1 MRVLNLAS
9 RPVRNERLPGL
20 VFALAA
26 GAMFLVTVQHATIVY
41 RLLPGRSYAL
51 RTELAAL
58 RKESDALDVE
68 KAQLT
73 RLTAT
78 PLQKTEWAAIKSL
91 VDRRTFWW
99 SKLFE
104 VLEKTLPIEVKII
117 TVTPRIRDGG
127 YSLDMA
133 VRSESVDHGFE
144 FVKALQRR
152 DEFGDV
158 SVQDVSKSLGAS
170 GTGSEADFRITMRY
184 MVTTDQGAAP
194 GPKTA
199 AKAAPAPAAAVA
211 GTGAVARPTGA
222 APPSKGQTEGEVEPE
237 AEAEAE
243 TPQAPSE
250 GGPQ

>member
-20 VFALAA
+20 VFTLAA
-26 GAMFLVTVQHATIVY
+26 GAMLLVTLQHATIVY

-58 RKESDALDVE
+58 RKESEALDTE
-68 KAQLT
+68 KSQLA

-104 VLEKTLPIEVKII
+104 VLEKTLPFEVKIV
-117 TVTPRIRDGG
+117 TVTPRIRDGR
-127 YSLDMA
+127 YSLDMS
-133 VRSESVDHGFE
+133 VRATTVDHGFE

-152 DEFGDV
+152 DDFGDV
-158 SVQDVSKSLGAS
+158 SVIDVSKSLGAS

-184 MVTTDQGAAP
+184 KVPTTESAAP
-194 GPKTA
+194 APKTA
-199 AKAAPAPAAAVA
+199 AKPAAAGAVA
-211 GTGAVARPTGA
+211 AAGAAVARPTA
-222 APPSKGQTEGEVEPE
+222 ATPPAEGQTEGEVQPE
-237 AEAEAE
+237 AEADVEMPE
-243 TPQAPSE
+243 APSE